1 VTLDSGSAIG
11 TRY

>member
-1 VTLDSGSAIG
+1 VTLDSGPAIG